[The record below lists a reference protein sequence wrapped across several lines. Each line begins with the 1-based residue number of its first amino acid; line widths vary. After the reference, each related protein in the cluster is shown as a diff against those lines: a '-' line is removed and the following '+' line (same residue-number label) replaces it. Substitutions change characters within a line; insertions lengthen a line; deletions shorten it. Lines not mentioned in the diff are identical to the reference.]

1 MARLSP
7 HHGLKP
13 VSVKKAAELK
23 AGGAVFVDIRA
34 LFEHNAQ
41 SIPGS
46 MSCPLEKLPDHIDAA
61 GRPVVFY
68 CNSGSRTQEAGG
80 KLRPL
85 TNGPAYQLAGGLDAW
100 KRQGLA
106 VEGGEKGALVGADL
120 LRRLLTGLDQA
131 NKKD

>member
-7 HHGLKP
+7 HDGLKP

-23 AGGAVFVDIRA
+23 AVGAVFVDIRA

-46 MSCPLEKLPDHIDAA
+46 ISCPLENLPKHIDAA
-61 GRPVVFY
+61 GKPVVFY
-68 CNSGSRTQEAGG
+68 CNSGSRTEEAAGM
-80 KLRPL
+80 LRPL
-85 TNGPAYQLAGGLDAW
+85 TDGPAYQLAGGLDAW
-100 KRQGLA
+100 KQQGYA
-106 VEGGEKGALVGADL
+106 VEGGDKGALVGADL

-131 NKKD
+131 NKKN